1 MRRADVHLI
10 RNAQIET
17 AGGIQRK
24 GIEQN
29 SLDPP
34 ATAFHFLNISHS
46 RRILIKELVL
56 PPGRLQH
63 DVKRDVLVSG
73 KTENVK
79 LVCLVKFGIF
89 SSLIQDLDH
98 IRTPK
103 MEHLV
108 FPVLRIKRPK
118 RVTTLVI
125 CESERLHL
133 SVLV

>member
-1 MRRADVHLI
+1 M
-10 RNAQIET
+10 
-17 AGGIQRK
+17 
-24 GIEQN
+24 
-29 SLDPP
+29 
-34 ATAFHFLNISHS
+34 
-46 RRILIKELVL
+46 IKELVL

-89 SSLIQDLDH
+89 PSLIQDLDH